1 MNLYQDYSGILVVYK
16 KTKFMQE
23 LYTDIKSYV
32 QKVKIIL
39 TAELDVIKNQDVVF
53 IDDGVHMKTICPVYQ
68 KRLRDIV
75 RFLLLIV
82 CTQNQP
88 TSSKENAEVLRM
100 RNNMVSN
107 YRQIYHKIKVR

>member
-1 MNLYQDYSGILVVYK
+1 M
-16 KTKFMQE
+16 
-23 LYTDIKSYV
+23 
-32 QKVKIIL
+32 
-39 TAELDVIKNQDVVF
+39 TAELDTIKNQDVVF
-53 IDDGVHMKTICPVYQ
+53 VDDGVHMKTICPVYQ

-88 TSSKENAEVLRM
+88 TTSKENAEVLRM

-107 YRQIYHKIKVR
+107 YRQIYHKIKVRQLRALLNDIRSFKMKSDKGLENKLLHELINMPLSAFA